1 MANRDEPMDIDSLE
15 SDFDNKEN
23 TYHNNV
29 LPCTEKGYEELD
41 VSELNMKLRYSI
53 TPAASPMSRSFTN
66 YTSNRSL
73 DNDDSLNYSSNENNL
88 TRSLNSNIS
97 KNENVVKSL
106 KTLPLQSLPTDQVD
120 RITILQQLDCVELT
134 GDPHDITVTVS
145 KTNDD
150 ENISLASSSSS
161 ALHSPDATTPTKE
174 PEKNE
179 NESPIMRGLK
189 SVLNIFRSSQSPI
202 PPGDNDVGSNQ
213 ISPRLEECST
223 PKTEETTE
231 KTASAS
237 TPIVVHRNK
246 DLNISNRNSPYK
258 ESVTFNEDLE
268 KELLWKDETTILF
281 SQEKI
286 PVHKLFLTKTTDSQL
301 KNVTETHNQ
310 NLNKT
315 VEYMDMS
322 FNDMLEDKTLTESE
336 NIKNDCSTVESD
348 SEFVDCETTFT
359 KDENQKEKNNFTEEH
374 MLNETVNICGTDV
387 LDSSVI
393 ERKPAPDERHQSN
406 LFNAINITENS
417 NEEHLNHEN
426 VVQITQIGSK
436 LICPK
441 DLQDTIA
448 VDNIATSENLEHNLE
463 FELTQDICM
472 DYDKAYANNETICVE
487 AVVEQ
492 NGTQSK
498 INEQVNRTEHTQE
511 KESTSC
517 EKESQLLKESSST
530 VTDLPNVNVTCLGNE
545 VVDVTNIEE
554 KIKLPCKSETASLF
568 QMLKTMQETDFVE
581 KESEDIKEKKILLD
595 ESNTINEES
604 GFDSLENITPKN
616 NGSTPVH
623 ESNEEKPYVC
633 VTPENYILVKTPG
646 APLPRLPS
654 DVPLPDEDEIEN
666 DITKCSRF
674 PRPRIAELDIIDD
687 IETIQ
692 SEAMALIDNVVNEK
706 TLFFLQEFGN
716 NLDCDITTLDIHCE
730 KNLQSDVNTEELKLN
745 NITINQKAEM
755 DSTVKEE
762 QNISEQDNIER
773 HLADVVE
780 TEQAPQVLPDLLNET
795 ATVVKVENCK
805 QEILALSA
813 NEIADL
819 DVKSNEEQQ
828 VTNEN
833 RTKLDITP
841 FEAESSPEKLKDA
854 SMLLKHRDQNNA
866 IYNENSDKNDEIS
879 ELTLVNNEITKPIDT
894 IEAIHDINIVDEE
907 IKSMTGAISALEEI
921 PNANS
926 VSSEVK
932 STTDSACMIESQIE
946 HKQNVTL
953 LNKTLL
959 AEKEIHNGKNTQLTE
974 SSLKLEVNI
983 DSKMA
988 LNDNISTIN
997 LNKTQELELGM
1008 TSVKTTDDK
1017 TEIPEVKEG
1026 LVDAQKE
1033 TDNIQGEV
1041 MDDELITSENNS
1053 PYVSVDLDKVSQG
1066 MQNETIENLPIANS
1080 PPISSKGYNFN
1091 FDDMEDPFSTK
1102 TNIRVSPAPETPIQS
1117 VDNKTDDKKIIELF
1131 KKSNQNKRKSYLDRK
1146 RSNLKR
1152 NSKAFSESS
1161 MDRISDNITDQKEME
1176 SISQIHSLDVNK
1188 VTKELNK
1195 IPNTVDDESNQT
1207 IISVETVVKIEIQSE
1222 TKSNEEKPKDDEI
1235 LETKNESAEQ
1245 CYSDGLKSRN
1255 VFNLPEIDDM
1265 NFNPFVT
1272 KSKMCQS
1279 PLPVHDENPF
1289 ATRSKIQS
1297 SPDSSLMMQQDI
1309 AVENVEIAESKLDGT
1324 HLIMEK
1330 DSVDKM
1336 ETEAMEKDTSVNISV
1351 STSSKSNDDSA
1362 ITTEIHTEDE
1372 DTIEGP
1378 FLELEDDNDANAT
1391 VDHKRTDMMNFSDAP
1406 AAENDENAEGE
1417 LFIDAEAFEFLLNQ
1431 NKTNVVADSGKE
1443 SLFLKF
1449 DPLFA
1454 KRMST
1459 ESMAAALQKIQ
1470 QRQSTPTKNIN
1481 TQENFTNDA
1490 GPSTL
1495 NVTFETDYHSITG
1508 DDLNVTVTK
1517 PMMVV
1522 TPAVNP
1528 APTRKS
1534 TTPTRSNRRSIT
1546 FTSPA
1551 MAVIDR
1557 LLSLSGNNTVLE
1569 PEPTQ
1574 FSPEQY
1580 EADLALTQ
1588 LREILAE
1595 KETHVY
1601 NLRSESKELKER
1613 LTNLESQMKVLET
1626 EGQQRLQKINDLNE
1640 KLAEKTKINK
1650 SMAAVVEEYERTIAS
1665 LIADTEQD
1673 KKRHAEERIAL
1684 INERDEQTAHLASME
1699 VSFND
1704 LHSKYEKSKQV
1715 ILSYKANEEKYKN
1728 SLKEMEENVTKM
1740 HKNYELLKQHA
1751 TSKLNHAN
1759 DELQRLNRS
1768 HEAEVV
1774 KLNAMIKRKE
1784 LHITSL
1790 EETLAQKTKA
1800 NEELTAICD
1809 ELINKVG

>member
-120 RITILQQLDCVELT
+120 RITILQQLDSVELT
-134 GDPHDITVTVS
+134 GDTHDITVTVS

-179 NESPIMRGLK
+179 NESPIMRGTVHTKKVSHLMKTLK
-189 SVLNIFRSSQSPI
+189 KNYYGKTKQQYCSV
-202 PPGDNDVGSNQ
+202 
-213 ISPRLEECST
+213 
-223 PKTEETTE
+223 K
-231 KTASAS
+231 
-237 TPIVVHRNK
+237 
-246 DLNISNRNSPYK
+246 
-258 ESVTFNEDLE
+258 
-268 KELLWKDETTILF
+268 
-281 SQEKI
+281 EKI
-286 PVHKLFLTKTTDSQL
+286 PVHKLFLTKTTESQL

-336 NIKNDCSTVESD
+336 NFKNDCSTVESD

-426 VVQITQIGSK
+426 VVQITQIGK
-436 LICPK
+436 
-441 DLQDTIA
+441 
-448 VDNIATSENLEHNLE
+448 
-463 FELTQDICM
+463 
-472 DYDKAYANNETICVE
+472 
-487 AVVEQ
+487 
-492 NGTQSK
+492 
-498 INEQVNRTEHTQE
+498 
-511 KESTSC
+511 
-517 EKESQLLKESSST
+517 
-530 VTDLPNVNVTCLGNE
+530 
-545 VVDVTNIEE
+545 
-554 KIKLPCKSETASLF
+554 
-568 QMLKTMQETDFVE
+568 
-581 KESEDIKEKKILLD
+581 
-595 ESNTINEES
+595 
-604 GFDSLENITPKN
+604 
-616 NGSTPVH
+616 
-623 ESNEEKPYVC
+623 
-633 VTPENYILVKTPG
+633 
-646 APLPRLPS
+646 
-654 DVPLPDEDEIEN
+654 
-666 DITKCSRF
+666 
-674 PRPRIAELDIIDD
+674 
-687 IETIQ
+687 
-692 SEAMALIDNVVNEK
+692 
-706 TLFFLQEFGN
+706 
-716 NLDCDITTLDIHCE
+716 
-730 KNLQSDVNTEELKLN
+730 
-745 NITINQKAEM
+745 
-755 DSTVKEE
+755 
-762 QNISEQDNIER
+762 
-773 HLADVVE
+773 
-780 TEQAPQVLPDLLNET
+780 
-795 ATVVKVENCK
+795 
-805 QEILALSA
+805 
-813 NEIADL
+813 
-819 DVKSNEEQQ
+819 
-828 VTNEN
+828 
-833 RTKLDITP
+833 
-841 FEAESSPEKLKDA
+841 
-854 SMLLKHRDQNNA
+854 
-866 IYNENSDKNDEIS
+866 
-879 ELTLVNNEITKPIDT
+879 
-894 IEAIHDINIVDEE
+894 
-907 IKSMTGAISALEEI
+907 
-921 PNANS
+921 
-926 VSSEVK
+926 
-932 STTDSACMIESQIE
+932 
-946 HKQNVTL
+946 
-953 LNKTLL
+953 
-959 AEKEIHNGKNTQLTE
+959 
-974 SSLKLEVNI
+974 
-983 DSKMA
+983 
-988 LNDNISTIN
+988 
-997 LNKTQELELGM
+997 
-1008 TSVKTTDDK
+1008 
-1017 TEIPEVKEG
+1017 IPEVKEG

-1117 VDNKTDDKKIIELF
+1117 VDSKTDDKKIIEPF

-1161 MDRISDNITDQKEME
+1161 MDRISDNITDQKEIE

-1188 VTKELNK
+1188 VTKDLNK

-1235 LETKNESAEQ
+1235 PETKNESAEQ

-1309 AVENVEIAESKLDGT
+1309 AVENVEIAECKLDGT

-1470 QRQSTPTKNIN
+1470 QRQSTPTNNIN

-1490 GPSTL
+1490 GLSTL

-1588 LREILAE
+1588 LREMLAE